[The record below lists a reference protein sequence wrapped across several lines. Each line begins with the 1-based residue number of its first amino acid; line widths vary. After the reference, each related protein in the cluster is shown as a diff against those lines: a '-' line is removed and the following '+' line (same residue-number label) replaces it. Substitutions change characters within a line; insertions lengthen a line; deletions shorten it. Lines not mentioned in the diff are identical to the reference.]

1 MNSRPGDVFHPDF
14 QQGRPAYFD
23 ITIRNSLQSSYI
35 SMSAREAGA
44 AALAGESEKD
54 REVVER
60 TDRMF
65 FPTLGYGLPTVSRP

>member
-23 ITIRNSLQSSYI
+23 IMIRNSLQSSYI

-44 AALAGESEKD
+44 AAW
-54 REVVER
+54 RENLRR
-60 TDRMF
+60 TIDIGKQWREQVACSF
-65 FPTLGYGLPTVSRP
+65 H

>member
-1 MNSRPGDVFHPDF
+1 MNSRPGDVFQTDF

-44 AALAGESEKD
+44 AALAGESEGVQSLLLFRVGK
-54 REVVER
+54 
-60 TDRMF
+60 
-65 FPTLGYGLPTVSRP
+65 L